1 VRSGIRVRNTGNT
14 GQRGIRVSRQISKNR
29 TTTWAPH
36 ENDGIKV
43 KTYADGDE
51 DQSTYDERGLLT
63 DFVHRS
69 GEAKLHLDYDVAGRL
84 TERTW
89 EHTAALVGLATY
101 EYDAANR
108 LTRSTAAAAVS
119 TWPGGLALEQDFS
132 YNAEGQ
138 LAGPTRNGRSVSL
151 GYDLAGRVAQI
162 TYPSGMIINYSYD
175 FDGLLSQIKRDNSVI
190 AAYTHD
196 AAGRRSGRALANG
209 ATTSCTYDAAGQML
223 AVAVTGPGSALL
235 T

>member
-1 VRSGIRVRNTGNT
+1 MRSLGCKIRKIRVRK
-14 GQRGIRVSRQISKNR
+14 IRVSRQISKNQ
-29 TTTWAPH
+29 TTTWPPH
-36 ENDGIKV
+36 ENEGTKT

-69 GEAKLHLDYDVAGRL
+69 GDAKLHLDYDVAGRL
-84 TERTW
+84 TERSW
-89 EHTAALVGLATY
+89 EYNALVGLATY
-101 EYDAANR
+101 DYDAANR
-108 LTRSTAAAAVS
+108 LTRSTAAASA
-119 TWPGGLALEQDFS
+119 WPGGLYLEQDFV
-132 YNAEGQ
+132 YNDRGQ
-138 LAGPTRNGRSVSL
+138 LASATQNGRSVSL

>member
-1 VRSGIRVRNTGNT
+1 
-14 GQRGIRVSRQISKNR
+14 
-29 TTTWAPH
+29 
-36 ENDGIKV
+36 
-43 KTYADGDE
+43 
-51 DQSTYDERGLLT
+51 LLT

-69 GEAKLHLDYDVAGRL
+69 GDAKLHLDYDVAGRL

-108 LTRSTAAAAVS
+108 LTRSTAAAS
-119 TWPGGLALEQDFS
+119 TWPGGLDLEQGFV
-132 YNAEGQ
+132 YNDKGQ
-138 LAGPTRNGRSVSL
+138 LASATRNGRSVSL

-223 AVAVTGPGSALL
+223 AVAVTAPGSALL